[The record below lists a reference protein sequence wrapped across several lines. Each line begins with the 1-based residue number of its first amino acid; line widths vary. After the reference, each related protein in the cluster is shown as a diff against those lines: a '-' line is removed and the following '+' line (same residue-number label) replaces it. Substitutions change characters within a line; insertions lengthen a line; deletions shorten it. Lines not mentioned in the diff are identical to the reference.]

1 MICVALV
8 GGLVVEELPVDHNHG
23 GVIATRVTFEG
34 LQGDLAVLGGLVR
47 ANAEMLGEGLPNEQ
61 DMCR

>member
-8 GGLVVEELPVDHNHG
+8 GVWAVEELPVDHNHG

-34 LQGDLAVLGGLVR
+34 LQGDLAVLGGFVR
-47 ANAEMLGEGLPNEQ
+47 ANAEMLGEGLPG
-61 DMCR
+61 RRRP